1 MSSPI
6 LAPGQTSA
14 PELNDL
20 IVNQTSVFGQL
31 VAMCTFR
38 DFRPLGMAKQTG
50 GAAIE
55 PAARRLHQ
63 EILDGWLNL
72 SLPEQ
77 KRDLTTY
84 LACIGADPA
93 ALAGLVARAQEL
105 TPEGSMPEQ
114 RDLFVHNL
122 AIVYLMLAHEWNP
135 EPAARVRPITAKNA
149 EEPAGP
155 PAKNVIAA

>member
-6 LAPGQTSA
+6 LALGQTSA

-50 GAAIE
+50 SPAIE
-55 PAARRLHQ
+55 SAARRLHQ

-72 SLPEQ
+72 SVPEQ
-77 KRDLTTY
+77 KRDVAAY
-84 LACIGADPA
+84 LVRIGADPA
-93 ALAGLVARAQEL
+93 ALAGLVSRAQEL
-105 TPEGSMPEQ
+105 TPEGAMPEQ
-114 RDLFVHNL
+114 
-122 AIVYLMLAHEWNP
+122 
-135 EPAARVRPITAKNA
+135 
-149 EEPAGP
+149 
-155 PAKNVIAA
+155 